1 MHQQAAVR
9 DKIGV
14 VILNVEIVD
23 LDRRFQQLVLDLFN
37 NHVLAVDEDQNIP
50 GPKLDSARPT
60 LHR

>member
-1 MHQQAAVR
+1 
-9 DKIGV
+9 V